1 MALSLAGI
9 ETIAAQASQLYAAG
23 TRRDAVVRTLK
34 QKFQGLTI
42 TGCLE
47 SDLSEEPFREEPSY
61 LLYLVD
67 SHDHCWKVTREP
79 ARATGIV
86 IAEREEAA

>member
-1 MALSLAGI
+1 MGLSLAGI
-9 ETIAAQASQLYAAG
+9 DAITAEATQLYAAG
-23 TRRDAVVRTLK
+23 TRREAIVKALK
-34 QKFQGLTI
+34 QRYQGLTV

-47 SDLSEEPFREEPSY
+47 SDLSEEPYREEPSY

-67 SHDHCWKVTREP
+67 SHDHCWKMTREP
-79 ARATGIV
+79 ANATGIV

>member
-1 MALSLAGI
+1 MALSPSGI
-9 ETIAAQASQLYAAG
+9 DSIAAQASQLYAAG
-23 TRRDAVVRTLK
+23 TRRDAVVKALK
-34 QKFQGLTI
+34 QRFQGLTI

-47 SDLSEEPFREEPSY
+47 SDLSDEPYREEPSY

-67 SHDHCWKVTREP
+67 SHDHCWKVTQEP

-86 IAEREEAA
+86 IAEREDEA